1 MITTSNL
8 IWHGLLLF
16 DRTTVVIEVLRV
28 HDGVVGYT
36 NTFIAVAEDCRA
48 ATGEVPLARAG
59 DPTVASAQYAMLAA
73 PGRWTQED
81 VLLASS
87 PQVRGQDID
96 GAELSGLRQEYFS
109 QPRACLRAS
118 PLPKT
123 FGWGLHYDADGRI
136 TLHAVDSPEYAQLGS
151 DASLTQLRA
160 MRSSHSAS

>member
-1 MITTSNL
+1 MITTPNL

-96 GAELSGLRQEYFS
+96 GASSAG
-109 QPRACLRAS
+109 
-118 PLPKT
+118 
-123 FGWGLHYDADGRI
+123 YD
-136 TLHAVDSPEYAQLGS
+136 
-151 DASLTQLRA
+151 
-160 MRSSHSAS
+160 RSTSASRAHAFAPLRCRRHSVGDCTTTPTAGSRCTLWTPGVRPAQ